1 MKKIN
6 LNFYSNEV
14 FSRTIISKMCQ
25 SCTSLQLYICPVINP
40 VNSQTFTSSP
50 AFMRI
55 RHFRQIATLTA
66 VNRIKQKHSEAT
78 ISFLIISPFFNSLLQ
93 WIWKKIKQW
102 YGVRKV
108 LYLGMKTSLSQLQC
122 ISVNVI
128 IRAEI
133 IIYNF
138 TFQCNVHLC
147 KQIKREY
154 NLFMFILLYILT
166 CWNKT
171 KEKYNMLT
179 FMMISFIK
187 GISH

>member
-40 VNSQTFTSSP
+40 VNSQTFTQSP

-78 ISFLIISPFFNSLLQ
+78 ISFLIISSFFNSLLQ

-108 LYLGMKTSLSQLQC
+108 LYLGMKASLSQLQC

-147 KQIKREY
+147 KQIKKNITY
-154 NLFMFILLYILT
+154 LCLFYYI
-166 CWNKT
+166 
-171 KEKYNMLT
+171 
-179 FMMISFIK
+179 S
-187 GISH
+187 

>member
-40 VNSQTFTSSP
+40 VNFQTFTSSP

-66 VNRIKQKHSEAT
+66 VNRIKQAT
-78 ISFLIISPFFNSLLQ
+78 ISFLIISSFFNSLLQ

-102 YGVRKV
+102 NGVRKV
-108 LYLGMKTSLSQLQC
+108 LYSWMKASLSQLQC

-147 KQIKREY
+147 KQIKKNITY
-154 NLFMFILLYILT
+154 LCLFYYI
-166 CWNKT
+166 
-171 KEKYNMLT
+171 
-179 FMMISFIK
+179 S
-187 GISH
+187 

>member
-66 VNRIKQKHSEAT
+66 VNRIKQNTPKQLFHS
-78 ISFLIISPFFNSLLQ
+78 FFNSLLQ

-102 YGVRKV
+102 FGVRKV
-108 LYLGMKTSLSQLQC
+108 SYLGMKASLSQLQC

-147 KQIKREY
+147 KQIKKNITY
-154 NLFMFILLYILT
+154 LCLFYYI
-166 CWNKT
+166 
-171 KEKYNMLT
+171 
-179 FMMISFIK
+179 S
-187 GISH
+187 